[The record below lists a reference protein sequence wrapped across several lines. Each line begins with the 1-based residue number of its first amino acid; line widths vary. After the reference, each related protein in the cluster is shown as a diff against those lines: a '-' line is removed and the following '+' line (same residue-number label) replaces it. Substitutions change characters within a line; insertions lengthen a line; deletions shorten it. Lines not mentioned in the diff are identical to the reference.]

1 MKNKWIRF
9 LVGSFLTV
17 VFLIVGTALIAPHF
31 IKVDKYRTEIVQAV
45 NNQINGNFSLGNLKL
60 DLWGKIA
67 VSAENAD
74 LKDSQGKSV
83 LSVGRFF
90 VKVPFISLLKFS
102 PEVRVEL
109 DSPQINLERAKKGNW
124 NVLSLV
130 NKTSSP
136 VSQNSPVPS
145 DSPVLPDSPAPSQS
159 TSPSGSSPTGPNSSP
174 APLAFLARTKVSLQ
188 VEKAALQLKDD
199 QTQNQLSFSSVFL
212 RTGELSLQSVP
223 EFEAEAQIKTKSP
236 QASLEGPVR
245 ISGKNKGTGLDL
257 FIDLNDL
264 KIEKEGVFTKK
275 AGVQTN
281 CQMILHQLPDGIEL
295 KKGEIRFHEATL
307 QFDGQIRPQGAS
319 VFRVQS
325 EGISL
330 PSFESL
336 LVAMPKGAVAG
347 KLNLNLEVKG
357 PLDQLQ
363 AQLKSRI
370 DKFSFQSKAYPKP
383 VKLSGELNGQLIF
396 RKVPQGEFNFYAS
409 SVDAAGIEIRP
420 VKIQIRQQGSKVN
433 GKLNEAQTLGGKV
446 RADFAVDTGG
456 KMPHYT
462 FSKSLQGIQIEKAVS
477 SQMEA
482 FKNTLFGTL
491 DGFIEGKGESFDP
504 EIAKKNLK
512 AQGKLEV
519 KPARFS
525 TIDIN
530 KVISEVSVQMAQKLQ
545 DQVPQ
550 LKGKKLKLDPVAS
563 EFKRVTASF
572 QIKDGEF
579 IAPDFFAESIPQKGV
594 DIRGSTKVGISDY
607 RLTADWEI
615 TDPYNVTRAKDL
627 NVDLAGMKVNSILV
641 EKGKAFRFPIKV
653 RGTLLDPKYE
663 YGAVPEALAQV
674 ALKNI
679 SGAAQEKAKGEAK
692 KKAQQELQ
700 KLTEK
705 APAPVKNLLKGL
717 FK

>member
-1 MKNKWIRF
+1 MKIKWTRF
-9 LVGSFLTV
+9 LVGSFLTM
-17 VFLIVGTALIAPHF
+17 VFLIGGTALIVPHF
-31 IKVDKYRTEIVQAV
+31 IQVDKYRPEIVQAV
-45 NNQINGNFSLGNLKL
+45 NNQINGSFSLGNLKL
-60 DLWGKIA
+60 NLWGKIA

-74 LKDSQGKSV
+74 LKDSHGKAV

-90 VKVPFISLLKFS
+90 VKVPFLSLLKLS

-109 DSPQINLERAKKGNW
+109 DSPQVNLERSKKGDW
-124 NVLSLV
+124 NVLSLI
-130 NKTSSP
+130 KKIESSP
-136 VSQNSPVPS
+136 LTATENRT
-145 DSPVLPDSPAPSQS
+145 APSF
-159 TSPSGSSPTGPNSSP
+159 GRK
-174 APLAFLARTKVSLQ
+174 APLAFLARTKVSLR
-188 VEKAALQLKDD
+188 VEKAALQLKDN
-199 QTQNQLSFSSVFL
+199 QTQNQLSLSSVFL

-223 EFEAEAQIKTKSP
+223 EFEVGAQIKTQSP

-245 ISGKNKGTGLDL
+245 VSGKSTGTGLDL
-257 FIDLNDL
+257 FINLNDL
-264 KIEKEGVFTKK
+264 KIEKEGMFAKRS
-275 AGVQTN
+275 GVQTN
-281 CQMILHQLPDGIEL
+281 CKMILHQLPDGIEL
-295 KKGEIRFHEATL
+295 KKGEIRFHEATA
-307 QFDGQIRPQGAS
+307 QFEGQIRHQGAS

-336 LVAMPKGAVAG
+336 LVAMPKGAVDG

-357 PLDQLQ
+357 PSEKLH
-363 AQLKSRI
+363 ARVNSKI
-370 DKFSFQSKAYPKP
+370 ENFSYQSKAYPKP
-383 VKLSGELNGQLIF
+383 VKLSGELTGQMVF
-396 RKVPQGEFNFYAS
+396 QKVPRGEFDFYAS
-409 SVDAAGIEIRP
+409 SVDAAGIEISP
-420 VKIQIRQQGSKVN
+420 VKIKIRQQGFKVN
-433 GKLNEAQTLGGKV
+433 GQLNDAQALGGKV
-446 RADFAVDTGG
+446 SADFAVDMSG
-456 KMPHYT
+456 KTPQYS
-462 FSKSLQGIQIEKAVS
+462 FSKSLRGIQIEKAVG

-482 FKNTLFGTL
+482 FKNTLVGTL
-491 DGFIEGKGESFDP
+491 DGSIKGKGEGFEP
-504 EIAKKNLK
+504 EAARKTLK

-550 LKGKKLKLDPVAS
+550 LKGKTLKLDPVAS

-572 QIKDGEF
+572 QIKNGEF
-579 IAPDFFAESIPQKGV
+579 IAPDFFAESIPHKGV

-692 KKAQQELQ
+692 KRAQQELE
-700 KLTEK
+700 KLTDK